1 MSSLIYTS
9 WEDKSFYVYEI
20 EVVILVG
27 VLLLL
32 GIVSTSP
39 FFVSVFL
46 YEIDNSPFKVFKK
59 SYWNFDAN
67 GNESLNCFW

>member
-1 MSSLIYTS
+1 MPRLYVFDYYSSEVHL
-9 WEDKSFYVYEI
+9 EI